1 MRTDYASNTVMP
13 VYVSKG
19 TEPVYK
25 KFLIPVLM
33 KYLQHA
39 DLSHKQVGFVA
50 AIAFF
55 EDGSVQY
62 AYNKS
67 SGQQYV
73 VQGGVYAPD
82 RYKNEGEACKF
93 SSNAEFVREIVMKK
107 KPEGLMLFQETPW
120 REDKYRLRVI
130 HNMPDDTVTAA
141 KEEELSEKDAQ
152 RIALM
157 NSCVEYLKQYSNE
170 VEFTGIEQEEVIAI
184 LNLIGVLEQREEAN
198 RHDKRENRISP
209 GASARIK
216 MGKPAK
222 ILQFVRD

>member
-1 MRTDYASNTVMP
+1 MTQISNKFDKNFPREKNKFVA
-13 VYVSKG
+13 
-19 TEPVYK
+19 K
-25 KFLIPVLM
+25 KPILFANV
-33 KYLQHA
+33 
-39 DLSHKQVGFVA
+39 KQNFTWLGFVA

-62 AYNKS
+62 AYNES

-73 VQGGVYAPD
+73 VQGGIYAPD

-93 SSNAEFVREIVMKK
+93 SGNAEFVRETVMKK

-130 HNMPDDTVTAA
+130 HNMPDDTVAA
-141 KEEELSEKDAQ
+141 ANEEEELSEKEAK

-157 NSCVEYLKQYSNE
+157 NSCVEYLKLYSNE

-184 LNLIGVLEQREEAN
+184 LNLIGVMEQREEVN
-198 RHDKRENRISP
+198 RYDMRGNRVSH
-209 GASARIK
+209 GASARK
-216 MGKPAK
+216 ETGKPAK
-222 ILQFVRD
+222 ILQFVRN